1 MSDRIFSDGFVF
13 KNGSDGSNIL
23 DIFCWEDGRY
33 RDTAWDSPTGLI
45 LSAKVYLVP
54 PDKQI
59 WQWTIPNDFPSFFNL
74 PTYRSFWR
82 ISHGFIDIS
91 RFFWRIS
98 PWIFLRCSHS
108 NHHGKSYYN
117 HGFPMIFPWF
127 SYDFP
132 MVFLW
137 FSYDF
142 PMIFLWFSH
151 SNHPQSPIQIGDLAA
166 GRSGGSR
173 DHAGGHEIW
182 PLAVSLCEPWDPQ
195 DPREVSPLG
204 MGKTWEKHGKNI
216 GKWDFCGKW

>member
-1 MSDRIFSDGFVF
+1 MYISVRFGTKRIFDVDIYIYIWYCMSDRIFSDGFVF

-117 HGFPMIFPWF
+117 HGFPMIFP
-127 SYDFP
+127 
-132 MVFLW
+132 
-137 FSYDF
+137 
-142 PMIFLWFSH
+142 
-151 SNHPQSPIQIGDLAA
+151 
-166 GRSGGSR
+166 
-173 DHAGGHEIW
+173 
-182 PLAVSLCEPWDPQ
+182 
-195 DPREVSPLG
+195 
-204 MGKTWEKHGKNI
+204 
-216 GKWDFCGKW
+216 